1 MVYLENSLLEQDV
14 WISRSVTNGNITSSP
29 FITEAELE
37 EALTDYP
44 TTEEVEAMVSGAVNT
59 GLVQTMIDDS
69 LVPYWTS
76 AQTNSAITDATS
88 AFTTTGDVADM
99 ISAFVTTGDVQTQID
114 ISLLPYWT
122 SAQTNSAITDATSA
136 FTTSGDVED
145 MMHYRI
151 VDDFTEIENPE
162 HGDMATLRG
171 RAGFI
176 YSIGT
181 SNPFGSI
188 DNVEI
193 LQFTYNGTTYH
204 IYTYETDD
212 VFGFYSYE
220 LVGNVEY
227 PVIDKHNGKLV
238 EGVQMSGLIG
248 SGVIGRTYPLEFK
261 ITNYGATYFFVEFG
275 SISSALSATNV
286 FQSSA
291 FLPELDKI
299 KETDITY
306 YPMYPYFYDG
316 SKWVYNPQEFITK
329 AEMEQFPTYGEVEA
343 MITAATTAFTTT
355 AQVQEE
361 IGSSLENYYDKDE
374 VDAII
379 SGLTPGG
386 VTTGDVQTMIDNSL
400 TEYWTSAAT
409 ENAITAATSAFTT
422 TGTVNSMITA
432 ATSGF
437 TTSGDVN
444 TQIGT
449 SLIPYWTSAQTN
461 SAITSATENMATTG
475 VVENMITAAT
485 SAFTTTAQVQ
495 SQITSALTGYNPT
508 NNFKTINNNS
518 IIGTCDITIQG
529 GGSNVS
535 WNQITT
541 AGTKIAE
548 VTINS
553 ATTDVYAPSGGGGGE
568 QVVELTQAQYL
579 ALTAYSQN
587 TTYVITDADYIDM
600 DQYYTSGETNAAIQ
614 AATSGKQDSITTTAN
629 SSNRNFPL
637 WNANGQI
644 TGKTGNNVSSVG
656 FSVNGSNQT
665 GILRDNSSSNLTGIY
680 APTAVG
686 SNGNLLRSTG
696 SGAPSWASPATLNL
710 VESTTLRTIVICS
723 QTDYDNMQSHD
734 SATIYIIND

>member
-1 MVYLENSLLEQDV
+1 MVYLENSLLDQTV
-14 WISRSVTNGNITSSP
+14 WIPKSVTNGNITSSP

-37 EALTDYP
+37 EALADYNPTDNFKTINGESIIGEGDIEIGMGDSVQWHQITTAGTKIAEVTIDSETTDVYVPEVDLSDYP
-44 TTEEVEAMVSGAVNT
+44 TTEEVEAMITAGTSGFTTTGDVNT
-59 GLVQTMIDDS
+59 QISNS
-69 LVPYWTS
+69 LIPYWTS
-76 AQTNSAITDATS
+76 AQTTGWVNDQHYLTEHQSLSAYSTTEEVEAMITAATS

-99 ISAFVTTGDVQTQID
+99 ISAFTTTGDVQTQID
-114 ISLLPYWT
+114 RSLLPYWTSSQTNSAIASATSAFTTSGDVEQQILTELEDYYTTAQTYSKGEVDDLITAATSGGVTTGQVQTQIDTSLIPYWT
-122 SAQTNSAITDATSA
+122 SAQTNSAITNAISGFVTSA
-136 FTTSGDVED
+136 DV
-145 MMHYRI
+145 
-151 VDDFTEIENPE
+151 
-162 HGDMATLRG
+162 ATQI
-171 RAGFI
+171 A
-176 YSIGT
+176 S
-181 SNPFGSI
+181 
-188 DNVEI
+188 
-193 LQFTYNGTTYH
+193 
-204 IYTYETDD
+204 
-212 VFGFYSYE
+212 
-220 LVGNVEY
+220 
-227 PVIDKHNGKLV
+227 
-238 EGVQMSGLIG
+238 
-248 SGVIGRTYPLEFK
+248 
-261 ITNYGATYFFVEFG
+261 
-275 SISSALSATNV
+275 
-286 FQSSA
+286 
-291 FLPELDKI
+291 
-299 KETDITY
+299 
-306 YPMYPYFYDG
+306 
-316 SKWVYNPQEFITK
+316 
-329 AEMEQFPTYGEVEA
+329 
-343 MITAATTAFTTT
+343 
-355 AQVQEE
+355 
-361 IGSSLENYYDKDE
+361 
-374 VDAII
+374 
-379 SGLTPGG
+379 
-386 VTTGDVQTMIDNSL
+386 
-400 TEYWTSAAT
+400 
-409 ENAITAATSAFTT
+409 ATSAFTT
-422 TGTVNSMITA
+422 TGQVNSMITAATSGMATEQWVQNQGYLTEHQSLSAYSTTDEVENMITA

-444 TQIGT
+444 AQIST

-475 VVENMITAAT
+475 VVENMITATT
-485 SAFTTTAQVQ
+485 SALTTSAQVQ

-518 IIGTCDITIQG
+518 IIGTGDITIQG

-553 ATTDVYAPSGGGGGE
+553 ATTDVYAPSGGGGGGE

-680 APTAVG
+680 APTAAG
-686 SNGNLLRSTG
+686 SNGNILRSTG

-710 VESTTLRTIVICS
+710 VESTTLRNIVICS
-723 QTDYDNMQSHD
+723 QTEYDNMSHD
-734 SATIYIIND
+734 SNTIYLINS

>member
-1 MVYLENSLLEQDV
+1 MVYLENSLLDQTV
-14 WISRSVTNGNITSSP
+14 WIPKSVTNGNITSSP

-37 EALTDYP
+37 EALADYNPTDNFKTINGESIIGEGDIEISMGDSVQWRQITTAGTKIAEVTIDSETTEVFVPEVDLSDYP
-44 TTEEVEAMVSGAVNT
+44 TTEEVEAMITAGTSGFTTTGDVNT
-59 GLVQTMIDDS
+59 QISNS
-69 LVPYWTS
+69 LIPYWTS
-76 AQTNSAITDATS
+76 SQTESAIASATS

-99 ISAFVTTGDVQTQID
+99 ISAFTTTGDVQTQID
-114 ISLLPYWT
+114 RSLLPYWTSSQTSSAIASATSAFTTSGDVEQQILTELEDYYTTAQTYSKGEVDNLLTAATSGVVTTGQVQSQIDTSLIPYWT
-122 SAQTNSAITDATSA
+122 SAQTNSAITNAISGFVTSADVASQISSATSA
-136 FTTSGDVED
+136 FTTSGQV
-145 MMHYRI
+145 
-151 VDDFTEIENPE
+151 N
-162 HGDMATLRG
+162 
-171 RAGFI
+171 
-176 YSIGT
+176 S
-181 SNPFGSI
+181 
-188 DNVEI
+188 
-193 LQFTYNGTTYH
+193 
-204 IYTYETDD
+204 
-212 VFGFYSYE
+212 
-220 LVGNVEY
+220 
-227 PVIDKHNGKLV
+227 
-238 EGVQMSGLIG
+238 
-248 SGVIGRTYPLEFK
+248 
-261 ITNYGATYFFVEFG
+261 
-275 SISSALSATNV
+275 
-286 FQSSA
+286 
-291 FLPELDKI
+291 
-299 KETDITY
+299 
-306 YPMYPYFYDG
+306 
-316 SKWVYNPQEFITK
+316 
-329 AEMEQFPTYGEVEA
+329 
-343 MITAATTAFTTT
+343 MITAATSGMATEQWVQNQGYLTEHQSLSAYSTT
-355 AQVQEE
+355 
-361 IGSSLENYYDKDE
+361 DE
-374 VDAII
+374 V
-379 SGLTPGG
+379 
-386 VTTGDVQTMIDNSL
+386 
-400 TEYWTSAAT
+400 
-409 ENAITAATSAFTT
+409 EN
-422 TGTVNSMITA
+422 MITA

-444 TQIGT
+444 TQISN

-495 SQITSALTGYNPT
+495 SQINSALTGYNPT
-508 NNFKTINNNS
+508 DNFKTINNNS
-518 IIGTCDITIQG
+518 IIGTGDITIQG

-553 ATTDVYAPSGGGGGE
+553 ATTDVYAPNGGGGGE

-680 APTAVG
+680 APTAAG

-696 SGAPSWASPATLNL
+696 SGAPSWASPSTLNL
-710 VESTTLRTIVICS
+710 VESTTLRNIVICS
-723 QTDYDNMQSHD
+723 QTDYDNMSAH
-734 SATIYIIND
+734 SATILYIISD